1 MIMISYTAY
10 KVLHVLGVLLVF
22 LAFGGMLATPPNSR
36 NKLAAMFHGLG
47 LVILL
52 VTGFGLMASLGI
64 SKDIPLWVWLKI
76 LIWLV
81 LGGLIVLIKR
91 APNLRGSLWFL
102 VVVLGTFA
110 AYLALYKPF

>member
-1 MIMISYTAY
+1 MISYTAY

-22 LAFGGMLATPPNSR
+22 TAFGGMLATPANSR
-36 NKLAAMFHGLG
+36 NKITAIFHGLG

-64 SKDIPLWVWLKI
+64 SHTSLPGWVWAKI
-76 LIWLV
+76 VIWLIF
-81 LGGLIVLIKR
+81 GGIIVLIKR
-91 APNLRGSLWFL
+91 KPNLRGTLWFL
-102 VVVLGTFA
+102 LVVLGTFA